1 MESCTLL
8 AHTRTIFWA
17 YIANHI
23 LSLEQLRTQL
33 GAYFQLLV
41 YADPTWKDYLLLIG
55 GLVFAAAGGVPIPLM
70 GILFGELVDDLNQ
83 ATCDAK
89 PKVGA
94 LSADELQHAVNEKVL
109 KLVYI
114 GIASFLL
121 IYIYLVC
128 WAVFSR
134 RLEARIRDRYFQ
146 NLLRQDAAFYDKRQ
160 AGELSSRLNA
170 DIQIIQSGTS
180 EKVGIVIA
188 CTSFFLTSYGV
199 GFARDATLAA
209 MLVSLIP
216 AFLILAAVGS
226 GFTQKYTIAMS
237 DAIASASSV
246 AQETLSHIAVVQAF
260 NAGPKLEAKF
270 AAGMRLARKQGV
282 KKAFAAALQA
292 GTLYFIAYSANAL
305 AFWQGSRQ
313 IADSIKEGGD
323 DVSIGRI
330 YTVIFL
336 LVDGMLLPY

>member
-1 MESCTLL
+1 
-8 AHTRTIFWA
+8 
-17 YIANHI
+17 
-23 LSLEQLRTQL
+23 
-33 GAYFQLLV
+33 
-41 YADPTWKDYLLLIG
+41 
-55 GLVFAAAGGVPIPLM
+55 M

-83 ATCDAK
+83 ATCDA
-89 PKVGA
+89 PTA
-94 LSADELQHAVNEKVL
+94 AILDADQLQHAVNEKVL

-114 GIASFLL
+114 GVASFVL
-121 IYIYLVC
+121 IYVYLVC
-128 WAVFSR
+128 WAIFSR

-146 NLLRQDAAFYDKRQ
+146 NLLRQDASFYDKRQ

-170 DIQIIQSGTS
+170 DIQTIQSGTS

-188 CTSFFLTSYGV
+188 CTSFFLTAYIV
-199 GFARDATLAA
+199 GFVKDATLAG
-209 MLVSLIP
+209 MLISLIP
-216 AFLILAAVGS
+216 AFLILAVIGS
-226 GFTQKYTIAMS
+226 GFTQKFTIAMS

-313 IADSIKEGGD
+313 IANSVESGRDN
-323 DVSIGRI
+323 VSIGAI

-336 LVDGMLLPY
+336 LVDGQSLDLNIGLSYY

>member
-1 MESCTLL
+1 M
-8 AHTRTIFWA
+8 
-17 YIANHI
+17 
-23 LSLEQLRTQL
+23 LSQLQSQST
-33 GAYFQLLV
+33 AYFQLLV
-41 YADPTWKDYLLLIG
+41 YADPTWKDYLLLICG
-55 GLVFAAAGGVPIPLM
+55 IIISAAAGVPIPLM

-83 ATCDAK
+83 ATCDA
-89 PKVGA
+89 P
-94 LSADELQHAVNEKVL
+94 SAAILDADQLQHAVNEKVL

-114 GIASFLL
+114 GVASFVL

-146 NLLRQDAAFYDKRQ
+146 NLLRQDASFYDKRQ

-170 DIQIIQSGTS
+170 DIQTIQSGTS

-188 CTSFFLTSYGV
+188 CTSFFLTAYIV
-199 GFARDATLAA
+199 GFVKDATLAG
-209 MLVSLIP
+209 MLISLIP
-216 AFLILAAVGS
+216 AFLILAVVGS
-226 GFTQKYTIAMS
+226 GFTQKFTIAMS

-282 KKAFAAALQA
+282 KKALAAAFQA

-313 IADSIKEGGD
+313 IANSVESGRDN
-323 DVSIGRI
+323 VSIGAI

-336 LVDGMLLPY
+336 LVDGKHLNPDTYSPSY